1 MRDLD
6 FESIAVGDVAEL
18 EWQPSV
24 EDIDAFAALS
34 GDHNPLHMDDDYAR
48 RQGFAARVIHGL
60 MVGAKVSALVGTLLP
75 GRRCLLLDYALAHPN
90 PVYAGDKIRF
100 RAEVRER
107 WSEFGLIELAVKAV
121 KTVDGK
127 DRTVARGTVK
137 CKIRS

>member
-34 GDHNPLHMDDDYAR
+34 GDHNPLHMDDGYAR
-48 RQGFAARVIHGL
+48 GQGFAARVVHGL

-90 PVYAGDKIRF
+90 PVYAGDQVRF

-107 WSEFGLIELAVKAV
+107 WSDFGLIELAVKAV